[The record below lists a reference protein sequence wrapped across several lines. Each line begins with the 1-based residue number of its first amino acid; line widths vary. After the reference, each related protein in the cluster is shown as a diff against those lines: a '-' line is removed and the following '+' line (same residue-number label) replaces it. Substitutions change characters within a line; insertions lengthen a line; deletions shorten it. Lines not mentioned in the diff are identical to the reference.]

1 MLQIKESVG
10 CAMNGSMTAVDG
22 SGTTSMSEALIGC
35 QPRID
40 EPSNPSPESKT
51 SSSSSLIGVVKCC
64 HVPRKSRNLKSTATA
79 FWSFASLMASFAVLI
94 CLSPLVGGDV
104 CGLQRLIAA
113 LAGADAHDL
122 FDRQHE
128 DLAVADA
135 TRLRRLLDRGDDTRD
150 RIVLHH

>member
-40 EPSNPSPESKT
+40 EPSNPSPDSKT
-51 SSSSSLIGVVKCC
+51 SSSSSLMGVVKCC

-79 FWSFASLMASFAVLI
+79 LRRRDLQG
-94 CLSPLVGGDV
+94 CDPLQ
-104 CGLQRLIAA
+104 GLVAA

-122 FDRQHE
+122 FDGQDE
-128 DLAVADA
+128 DLAVANA
-135 TRLRRLLDRGDDTRD
+135 PRFGGL
-150 RIVLHH
+150 